1 MAIYEVS
8 AKRKFNSGVV
18 KFEPGM
24 SIRIHT
30 DMVSSS
36 IWTQARYRRAMAE
49 AFVSQYGLSCPVE
62 KFEQQINN
70 VNFDYIL
77 ISKQM
82 YTYDKNQEIL
92 EKWTTRAAE
101 MGDGDIYQDGVYY
114 KGDRYP
120 IDNGKLERDC
130 GGEDKQWN
138 KACRR
143 ILFIS
148 KDPNESGNPYDMR
161 CCELTHNADGSLA
174 FGGRFVKNMLR
185 ITAGLATISAEG
197 YLPWDK
203 VNDVTFCDKV
213 WNETAV
219 ARINLKKNDGGA
231 SIDTAVLASFAE
243 KYKDLIVSQIK
254 LHDANIIVCCGGSS
268 YIKNFVVDNIYNDAE
283 KLNNWIYYSQSKNV
297 WIIDAYHMNP
307 RSATTDEALYND
319 IMSNFNEALKVKNIS
334 TPER

>member
-1 MAIYEVS
+1 
-8 AKRKFNSGVV
+8 
-18 KFEPGM
+18 
-24 SIRIHT
+24 
-30 DMVSSS
+30 
-36 IWTQARYRRAMAE
+36 
-49 AFVSQYGLSCPVE
+49 
-62 KFEQQINN
+62 
-70 VNFDYIL
+70 
-77 ISKQM
+77 M

-92 EKWTTRAAE
+92 EKWTTRATE

-161 CCELTHNADGSLA
+161 CCELTHNADGSLV

-297 WIIDAYHMNP
+297 WIIDSYHMNP
-307 RSATTDEALYND
+307 RSVTTDEALYND

>member
-1 MAIYEVS
+1 
-8 AKRKFNSGVV
+8 
-18 KFEPGM
+18 
-24 SIRIHT
+24 
-30 DMVSSS
+30 
-36 IWTQARYRRAMAE
+36 
-49 AFVSQYGLSCPVE
+49 
-62 KFEQQINN
+62 
-70 VNFDYIL
+70 
-77 ISKQM
+77 
-82 YTYDKNQEIL
+82 
-92 EKWTTRAAE
+92 
-101 MGDGDIYQDGVYY
+101 
-114 KGDRYP
+114 
-120 IDNGKLERDC
+120 
-130 GGEDKQWN
+130 
-138 KACRR
+138 
-143 ILFIS
+143 
-148 KDPNESGNPYDMR
+148 
-161 CCELTHNADGSLA
+161 
-174 FGGRFVKNMLR
+174 MLR

-297 WIIDAYHMNP
+297 WIIDSYHMNP

-319 IMSNFNEALKVKNIS
+319 MMSNFNEALKVKNIS